1 MPAFAKRKHYMNE
14 ELEVLKIVTHR
25 LGAAGFDYMV
35 SGSVAANYY
44 TVPRMTRD
52 IDIVISLKNADIDKF
67 FNLFQKDFYIDKE
80 MIKEEVR
87 RKGMFNL
94 IHNKLVVK
102 VDFIIQKEEEFNKL
116 ELKQKKKVIIEKTP
130 MWFISAEDLILA
142 KLLWAK
148 DTHSEMQLKDIK
160 NLLETVK
167 NLDAAYIK
175 RWVTKLKITEI
186 YKEAKN
192 E

>member
-1 MPAFAKRKHYMNE
+1 MNE

-25 LGAAGFDYMV
+25 LGTAGFDYMV
-35 SGSVAANYY
+35 SGSVAASYY

-52 IDIVISLKNADIDKF
+52 IDIVINLKNADIDKF

-80 MIKEEVR
+80 MIKEEVG

-94 IHNKLVVK
+94 IHNKYVVK
-102 VDFIIQKEEEFNKL
+102 VDFIVQKEEEFNKVEL
-116 ELKQKKKVIIEKTP
+116 EQKKKVVIEKTP

-160 NLLETVK
+160 NLLKTVK

-175 RWVTKLKITEI
+175 RWVTKLEITEI